1 MTTFVAFVLALALLI
16 AVHEWGH
23 YRVAVACGVRVEQ
36 FSIGFG
42 PVLLRWRRARDFAGQ
57 NTEFVVRALPLGGFV
72 RMQEQASPGV
82 TGPSMAFAGQP
93 LHRRAAIVAAGAL
106 ANFVLAW
113 VLLTVHGWLGQ
124 PQALPVLPLPQ
135 PASWAEEQ
143 GWQGREQVR
152 AVRMPD
158 GEEFEVTSWQDLQ
171 QRSWQAYQA
180 AQPQTWLL
188 VDGRERAMTW
198 HKVPLQA
205 LAVSGPEALLAGLGW
220 SGPHVAP
227 VIAGVQARSAAEA
240 AGLQAGDRVLMIDG
254 QVVPDAPALRQR
266 IREAHA
272 GGGSGQQTWQIERD
286 GRVQSLQVMPARVTQ
301 DGTTFGRVGAAIGSV
316 AQGPRQHGGL
326 LEAPW
331 QAAGQVLSLAGRSLQ
346 ALAGMVTGQVSWR
359 ELGGPLTMADH
370 AGRSAEAG
378 WQSYLVFLAVLSI
391 GLGVLNLLP
400 VPMLDGGHLMYY
412 LWEWLTGRPLG
423 EQAVR
428 RLQRVGLWVIGCLM
442 MVAFYNDIT
451 RYLP

>member
-1 MTTFVAFVLALALLI
+1 MTTFVAFVLALAVLI

-72 RMQEQASPGV
+72 RMQEQALPGQS
-82 TGPSMAFAGQP
+82 GPSMAFAEQS
-93 LHRRAAIVAAGAL
+93 LRRRAAIVAAGAL
-106 ANFVLAW
+106 ANFLLAW
-113 VLLTVHGWLGQ
+113 LLLTVHGWLGQ

-135 PASWAEEQ
+135 PASWAEQQ

-152 AVRMPD
+152 AVRTPD
-158 GEEFEVTSWQDLQ
+158 GEEQPVNSWQDLQ
-171 QRSWQAYQA
+171 RRSWQAYEV
-180 AQPQTWLL
+180 AQPLTWVLT
-188 VDGRERAMTW
+188 DGRERVLTW
-198 HKVPLQA
+198 NTILLQSD
-205 LAVSGPEALLAGLGW
+205 AVSAPDALLARLGW
-220 SGPHVAP
+220 AGPHVAA

-240 AGLQAGDRVLMIDG
+240 AGLQAGDRVLRVDG
-254 QVVPDAPALRQR
+254 QSVPDAQALRQR
-266 IREAHA
+266 IRQAHA
-272 GGGSGQQTWQIERD
+272 DGGSGQQWWQIERE
-286 GRVQSLQVMPARVTQ
+286 GRVLTLAVQPARVTQ
-301 DGTTFGRVGAAIGSV
+301 EGVTIGRVGAAIGSV
-316 AQGPRQHGGL
+316 AQGPHERGGL
-326 LEAPW
+326 LQAPW

-423 EQAVR
+423 EQAMR
-428 RLQRVGLWVIGCLM
+428 RLQLVGLWVIGCLM